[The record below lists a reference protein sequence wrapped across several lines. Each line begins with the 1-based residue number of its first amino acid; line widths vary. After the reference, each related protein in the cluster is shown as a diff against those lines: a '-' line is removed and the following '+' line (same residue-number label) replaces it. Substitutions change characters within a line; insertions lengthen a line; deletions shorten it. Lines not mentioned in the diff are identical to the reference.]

1 MANLDKLIDTVKK
14 LRSQDG
20 CDWDKIQTQES
31 LIPYLLEETYEV
43 IEAIEKDDFLALKE
57 ELGDLLLHIVFQAEI
72 LSEKKKYSI
81 KDSIEN
87 VINKLTS
94 RHPHIFN
101 NKKSNSWNK
110 GSWETNK
117 QKEKNRDSILDG
129 VPKALPSLIHARRI
143 QEKAASV
150 GFDWEK
156 KEQVLSKLDEEI
168 QELKDAINHGE
179 GINEELGDV
188 FFTLVNLCRHLEYN
202 PESSLK
208 FSIEKFSK
216 RFKRIENSLKEKNIN
231 IKDLSLKELDLIWDK
246 NKKAI

>member
-31 LIPYLLEETYEV
+31 LIPYLLEETYDV

-72 LSEKKKYSI
+72 LSEKKNNSI

-101 NKKSNSWNK
+101 NKKSNSCC
-110 GSWETNK
+110 WECAK
-117 QKEKNRDSILDG
+117 WR
-129 VPKALPSLIHARRI
+129 
-143 QEKAASV
+143 
-150 GFDWEK
+150 
-156 KEQVLSKLDEEI
+156 
-168 QELKDAINHGE
+168 ELT
-179 GINEELGDV
+179 
-188 FFTLVNLCRHLEYN
+188 TLAFCNN
-202 PESSLK
+202 
-208 FSIEKFSK
+208 
-216 RFKRIENSLKEKNIN
+216 
-231 IKDLSLKELDLIWDK
+231 
-246 NKKAI
+246 